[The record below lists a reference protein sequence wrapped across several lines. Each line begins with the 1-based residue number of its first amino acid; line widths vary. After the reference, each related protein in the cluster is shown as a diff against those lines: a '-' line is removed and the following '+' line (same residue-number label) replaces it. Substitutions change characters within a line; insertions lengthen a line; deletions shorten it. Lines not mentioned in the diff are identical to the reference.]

1 MNQTITHSLQEDA
14 LLAARRASS
23 IGKKGMFL
31 NKEEPLLR
39 SPLSSLQ
46 TMMVVITEIKQSFL
60 PTRLASHLL
69 LSATLLGQLH
79 ILLPA
84 TIDEESGVRLPSLG

>member
-1 MNQTITHSLQEDA
+1 
-14 LLAARRASS
+14 
-23 IGKKGMFL
+23 MFL

-60 PTRLASHLL
+60 PTRLASYLL
-69 LSATLLGQLH
+69 LSATL
-79 ILLPA
+79 
-84 TIDEESGVRLPSLG
+84 

>member
-1 MNQTITHSLQEDA
+1 
-14 LLAARRASS
+14 
-23 IGKKGMFL
+23 MFL

-46 TMMVVITEIKQSFL
+46 TMMVVITKIKQSFL
-60 PTRLASHLL
+60 PTCLASYLL
-69 LSATLLGQLH
+69 LSATLLERLH

-84 TIDEESGVRLPSLG
+84 TIGEESRVRLPSLG

>member
-14 LLAARRASS
+14 LLAPRRASS

-31 NKEEPLLR
+31 NKEEPILR

-46 TMMVVITEIKQSFL
+46 TIMVVITKIKQSFL
-60 PTRLASHLL
+60 PTRLASYLL
-69 LSATLLGQLH
+69 LSATLLERLH

-84 TIDEESGVRLPSLG
+84 TIGEESRVRLPSLG